1 MALKVIQALPPN
13 FDEVVAAFPS
23 ANRHG
28 VIFTY
33 GDRLFNPSN
42 VHIEPWLM
50 AHEEVHSARHAAAGD
65 VEVWWR
71 QYLVD
76 KTFRFE
82 EELPAHREEWRVIRE
97 LVPSRA
103 ERRFHLKFVAQRLAG
118 PLYGNIVTLDKARR
132 LIVNASGE

>member
-1 MALKVIQALPPN
+1 MALKIVDARPPN
-13 FDEVVAAFPS
+13 FDEILRVLPS
-23 ANRHG
+23 AMQPG
-28 VIFTY
+28 VLFTY
-33 GDRLFNPSN
+33 GTTLYAPGLP
-42 VHIEPWLM
+42 HIEPWLM
-50 AHEEVHSARHAAAGD
+50 AHEEVHSARHAAACD
-65 VEVWWR
+65 VEAWWR
-71 QYLVD
+71 RYLVD